1 MTEADILTIENFAV
15 SINFR
20 PKIVTTN
27 TKVDRREIGK
37 ERKALKAAQLD
48 RAIENELLER
58 LKQVSE
64 NEIYN
69 YPEQQY
75 KKILS
80 RVAEKFEGNFIS
92 IVNVEYFK
100 QFLIHREIYSIILK
114 TRMKKLR
121 MRTKERK
128 KWKPRSTE
136 KMRNTMLNTSR

>member
-1 MTEADILTIENFAV
+1 MNLLSTSDQFEIHVTYPNLYS
-15 SINFR
+15 SIFFSKCR

-80 RVAEKFEGNFIS
+80 RVSEKFEGNYSFTFD
-92 IVNVEYFK
+92 N
-100 QFLIHREIYSIILK
+100 IHCC
-114 TRMKKLR
+114 
-121 MRTKERK
+121 
-128 KWKPRSTE
+128 
-136 KMRNTMLNTSR
+136 N

>member
-100 QFLIHREIYSIILK
+100 QFLINREIYSIILK

-121 MRTKERK
+121 MKTKERK

-136 KMRNTMLNTSR
+136 KMRNTRSNTSR

>member
-1 MTEADILTIENFAV
+1 MNLLSTSDQFEIHVIYPNLYS
-15 SINFR
+15 SIFFSNCR

-80 RVAEKFEGNFIS
+80 RVSEKFEGNYSFTFD
-92 IVNVEYFK
+92 NVHCCNSLEA
-100 QFLIHREIYSIILK
+100 ILD
-114 TRMKKLR
+114 KKLYR
-121 MRTKERK
+121 
-128 KWKPRSTE
+128 
-136 KMRNTMLNTSR
+136 LIV